1 MLPTEDERER
11 LVRSWIAPHGR
22 SIHLEIGGKQV
33 LAMSTDILENR
44 WYHFC
49 LSWENQAGLYGLWI
63 NGQLWAQGHS
73 DEVRR
78 IFIYFAKKV
87 DEKVRNFYHFVCYLL
102 SKILTARHT
111 K

>member
-1 MLPTEDERER
+1 M
-11 LVRSWIAPHGR
+11 
-22 SIHLEIGGKQV
+22 
-33 LAMSTDILENR
+33 LAMPTDILENR

-78 IFIYFAKKV
+78 IFIYFAKK
-87 DEKVRNFYHFVCYLL
+87 DGEKARNLYPFVWYLF
-102 SKILTARHT
+102 KILTTRHT